1 MHGRPL
7 PAGFDHSCTGAPL
20 HGFDRDSLL
29 WCAFLDFEK
38 ALAAA
43 RFGGTHTKIGTDNK
57 KHSHH
62 ATCHRGQRC
71 NNKTATKKNTPYA
84 AEAAHPQPL
93 TGYVLLAHLSAA
105 PGGPTSIL
113 LLLLLVVAMK
123 KNPYTSALL
132 LSRFLSAADGQE
144 EALQIGYVAA
154 GCAAACCLLLL
165 R

>member
-1 MHGRPL
+1 
-7 PAGFDHSCTGAPL
+7 
-20 HGFDRDSLL
+20 
-29 WCAFLDFEK
+29 LDFEK

-71 NNKTATKKNTPYA
+71 NNKTATKKNALYA

-105 PGGPTSIL
+105 PGRPTSTIL

-144 EALQIGYVAA
+144 EALQNGYVA